1 MRVLAT
7 DFGRLVLGNVCRP
20 LLAPNCQACNPAS
33 ENKKRFH
40 PRFAERLWLLRSC
53 PSFLANF
60 VRFFREASNEDREDD
75 EDEGEDGEG
84 AKATLG
90 TNEPTQAS
98 VKSKSRFF

>member
-1 MRVLAT
+1 VTSTVL
-7 DFGRLVLGNVCRP
+7 DFCFSGLFGQGYPKILGY
-20 LLAPNCQACNPAS
+20 
-33 ENKKRFH
+33 
-40 PRFAERLWLLRSC
+40 

-60 VRFFREASNEDREDD
+60 VRFFLEASNEDREDD

-90 TNEPTQAS
+90 TNEPTRGS